1 MSTTILSKVEQIK
14 SNSDYL
20 AGKIATQ
27 LKNSNSFFEEDE
39 IQLLKFHGTYQQF
52 NRDTATD
59 LKRKGLE
66 KEFSFMI
73 RTRIPGGVLN
83 YQQYIDLDNLS
94 SEFSDS
100 SLRIT
105 TRQTFQFHG
114 VLKKNLKRTISNI
127 SKMLITT
134 YGACGDV
141 VRNVTTIAAPIK
153 DTIHNQLRKDALKIS
168 SYFIPSSTSY
178 GQIWING

>member
-1 MSTTILSKVEQIK
+1 M
-14 SNSDYL
+14 
-20 AGKIATQ
+20 
-27 LKNSNSFFEEDE
+27 
-39 IQLLKFHGTYQQF
+39 
-52 NRDTATD
+52 
-59 LKRKGLE
+59 
-66 KEFSFMI
+66 
-73 RTRIPGGVLN
+73 LN

-153 DTIHNQLRKDALKIS
+153 DVIHEQLRKDMGKSGLMVINMNIKIKKKMSLFMEKVICQENLKLA
-168 SYFIPSSTSY
+168 
-178 GQIWING
+178 